1 MRLGHQKIARSSRS
15 DRSITETSKLAMFL
29 LLQVRVQRYFETHS
43 VGTVIIAA
51 IVGPD
56 VELSLICAV
65 GKRTLGSTTDVGFAC

>member
-1 MRLGHQKIARSSRS
+1 
-15 DRSITETSKLAMFL
+15 MFL

-43 VGTVIIAA
+43 VGTVNIAA